1 MWSTAL
7 AVECLR
13 QAESILSVERG
24 DAQRKTPLIF
34 GELERTNLKM
44 INAPLWRV
52 SIWRGLSAPSVNSV
66 TYGVVL
72 PASKSGLSD

>member
-7 AVECLR
+7 AVEFFR

-24 DAQRKTPLIF
+24 DVQRKTPLIF
-34 GELERTNLKM
+34 GDLERMNQKM
-44 INAPLWRV
+44 SNALLRRV
-52 SIWRGLSAPSVNSV
+52 SVWRGLSAPSVNSV

-72 PASKSGLSD
+72 PASKSPLTL